1 MKPGADTKV
10 QRLLLETKY
19 IRILGRMLLPAY
31 TTMLDDGTR
40 IKLRL
45 DSPDY
50 DVIKEIFERKPY
62 EKYFK
67 PSPDMVVVDAGA
79 NIGCFTVRAAR
90 LVGEDGRVLAF
101 EPSMSNFKLL
111 QENVSLNHLSNVT
124 LFHCGLGESEGE
136 ATLNLYDDPG
146 GNTFLPARDGDGERM
161 SAIGKEHAKLRT
173 IDEVVSG
180 LGVERVDLLKID
192 TEGFELP
199 ILKGA
204 QKVIRLYHP
213 KIVGEAHSEF
223 SEGGDAILE
232 FLKSLGY
239 EGKVEAYHENLQL
252 FFAWAE

>member
-1 MKPGADTKV
+1 MKPRAGTRF

-19 IRILGRMLLPAY
+19 LRILGRRLLPAY
-31 TTMLDDGTR
+31 TTTLDDGTR

-50 DVIKEIFERKPY
+50 DVLKEIFERKPY

-67 PSPDMVVVDAGA
+67 PSSGTVVVDAGA
-79 NIGCFTVRAAR
+79 NSGCFTVRAAL
-90 LVGEDGRVLAF
+90 LVGEGGRILAF
-101 EPSMSNFKLL
+101 EPSTSNFKLL
-111 QENVSLNHLSNVT
+111 QENVSLNHLTNVT

-146 GNTFLPARDGDGERM
+146 GNTFLPARDEDGERM
-161 SAIGKEHAKLRT
+161 SAIGKERTKLRT
-173 IDEVVSG
+173 IDGVVSE
-180 LGVERVDLLKID
+180 LGVDRVDLLKID

-204 QKVIRLYHP
+204 QKVIRSYHP
-213 KIVGEAHSEF
+213 RIVGEAHSEF

-232 FLKSLGY
+232 FLKRLGY

-252 FFAWAE
+252 FFAWVE